1 LLTHP
6 DDPEDF
12 DELSNN
18 LLREDEKIISDILAL
33 GGRKP
38 VAVCRMA

>member
-1 LLTHP
+1 MILKILMN
-6 DDPEDF
+6 F
-12 DELSNN
+12 SNN

-38 VAVCRMA
+38 VWQYVEWLNV